1 MRVDI
6 QTLFACFFEKSRPS
20 LGELHA
26 GHGMFSDPFEPD
38 GVAGQSPDAGYVM
51 SQNVAEFIW
60 QRLCQWGLSQV
71 YVYPGNGVA
80 GITAGERVA

>member
-1 MRVDI
+1 
-6 QTLFACFFEKSRPS
+6 
-20 LGELHA
+20 
-26 GHGMFSDPFEPD
+26 
-38 GVAGQSPDAGYVM
+38 M